1 MAGLKRLPNF
11 KEDER
16 LLPLLEKLNNKRAAN
31 TPQLKRWLKMRS
43 FVKAFQ

>member
-16 LLPLLEKLNNKRAAN
+16 LLPLLEKLNNKTDIKN
-31 TPQLKRWLKMRS
+31 MNHITQ
-43 FVKAFQ
+43 